1 MAAATPGAETRT
13 SIDALVEL
21 LREKGKMDVNMIAG
35 TLGISP
41 AIVESWAKVLEK
53 GGIVRISYEVGRM
66 FIEPVTLSPE
76 QAKMVASK
84 VEVQRGIVQ
93 ENIAAQRS
101 EAEKFA
107 TEINSLGTEVA
118 SLERIYQQRMPAV
131 QQMLSQ
137 INTLYDSIVEQG
149 KAVDQIKRNA
159 EDSYQGVNRR
169 IDELTAK
176 IDSLGSI
183 DTSKL
188 KGKGALAPGGAQE
201 ALKNANAAYDSLNS
215 LSRSKDRLFESLVQ
229 NVDAQVG
236 AFKQQINATKKEVEM
251 QLNVSNARIAQILS
265 ELNAQSKSSREVM
278 EQLGS
283 FRKEVA
289 GAKKLLNNSRIQFT
303 DRYER
308 LEETMRGGSAL
319 LEQDSRALLDRLG
332 DLKAAF
338 GDVARI
344 DNALREVRKSV
355 EAMAKQVADARD
367 AVAELQQTIQ
377 ALNSMTLTPEQR
389 LSLTNELKKKVQDS
403 GKNIANIGKEIQDT
417 KGKFHGKQ

>member
-344 DNALREVRKSV
+344 DNALRGARKSV